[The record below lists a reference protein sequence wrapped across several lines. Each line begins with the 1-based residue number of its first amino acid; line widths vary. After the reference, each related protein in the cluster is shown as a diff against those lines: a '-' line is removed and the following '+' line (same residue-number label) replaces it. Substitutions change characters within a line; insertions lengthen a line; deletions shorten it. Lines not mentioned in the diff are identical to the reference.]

1 MKKDIH
7 PEYYNAKVICTTCSN
22 EFITGSVKEEVKVD
36 TCSNCHAFYTGKQA
50 FAQADGRVEKFK
62 RRYATT
68 EDKK

>member
-7 PEYYNAKVICTTCSN
+7 PEYHNAKVVCTTCAN
-22 EFITGSVKEEVKVD
+22 EFESGSILPEIKVD

-62 RRYATT
+62 KRYGINKDT
-68 EDKK
+68 K